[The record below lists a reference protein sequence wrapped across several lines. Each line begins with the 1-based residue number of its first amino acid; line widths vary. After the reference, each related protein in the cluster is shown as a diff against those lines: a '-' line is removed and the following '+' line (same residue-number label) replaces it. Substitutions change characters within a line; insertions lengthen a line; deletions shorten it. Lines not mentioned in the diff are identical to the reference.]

1 MEAIA
6 KHDFTATAEDELS
19 FRRSQVL
26 KILNMEDDMNWY
38 RAELDSREGL
48 IPSNYIEMKSH
59 DWYYGRITRADAERL
74 LMNKHEGAF
83 LIRIS
88 ESSPGDF
95 SLSVK
100 CSDGVQHFKVL
111 RDAQGKFFLWVVKF
125 NSLNELVEYHRTAS
139 VSRSQD
145 VKLRDMVP
153 EECLVQALYDF
164 APQEPGE
171 LEFRRGDVITVTDR
185 TDQHWWHGEIGNR
198 RGLFPSTYASY
209 SRTHRGR
216 YWEQWPPYPTSITY
230 RIRVAA
236 DLINNILQTSPI
248 EWATKV
254 YWWSRRK
261 VF

>member
-1 MEAIA
+1 MEAVA
-6 KHDFTATAEDELS
+6 KHDFNANEVDELS
-19 FRRSQVL
+19 FRKSQIL

-38 RAELDSREGL
+38 RAELDGKEGL

-59 DWYYGRITRADAERL
+59 DWYYGRITRADAEKL
-74 LMNKHEGAF
+74 LSNKHEGAF

-153 EECLVQALYDF
+153 EEVSDSMRAHTAPFEVIRFVLQILVQALYDF
-164 APQEPGE
+164 VPQESGE
-171 LEFRRGDVITVTDR
+171 LDFRRGDVITVTDR
-185 TDQHWWHGEIGNR
+185 SDEHWWNGEIGNR
-198 RGLFPSTYASY
+198 KGLFPATYV
-209 SRTHRGR
+209 T
-216 YWEQWPPYPTSITY
+216 PYHS
-230 RIRVAA
+230 
-236 DLINNILQTSPI
+236 
-248 EWATKV
+248 
-254 YWWSRRK
+254 
-261 VF
+261 